1 MKQKKNFLL
10 TFDYELFLG
19 SQSGTAQNCLIIPT
33 NKLLALLSE
42 TKSNAIFFIDIL
54 YLFLESL

>member
-19 SQSGTAQNCLIIPT
+19 SQSGTAQKARLQSHAP
-33 NKLLALLSE
+33 
-42 TKSNAIFFIDIL
+42 
-54 YLFLESL
+54 ES